1 MRGKKKDIL
10 EKWLKIEFYRV
21 ANKAKL
27 ILKKQDVDE
36 ELIYDTIRCLDYET
50 IMEKNPSVNYVI
62 TIIGLLWEHVNHEK
76 YDIRP
81 IVVKFLSRIGYP
93 TSAIICD
100 KDFDLDACSFS
111 HLPSWID
118 EVMTTM
124 HQDKNEVEVSG
135 KKFLLTDFQ
144 KRIWKSMDKDK
155 LIGIS
160 APTSAGKSFV
170 ILLKLVERL
179 SKENLDI
186 VYIVPTLSLVNQV
199 TEDFNRELKKMKVS
213 ACRISNSFDKEQG
226 KDYRNIYVLTQ
237 EKAIVSF
244 ADSEEP
250 FTKKMILVVD
260 EIQNIERIKEETD
273 ERAKILF
280 DTLTEFR
287 YKQNVIQIIISG
299 PRIEKI
305 DEVCR
310 GIFGA
315 ETNNLTTLISPV
327 VNLTYSIEK
336 AGGKFY
342 FKQYCTMCEQPIV
355 EEIDNADYIKG
366 YGQKG
371 YTDPYLS
378 YLDNFISS
386 VGKDAQNIIF
396 APTSK
401 GARKIALA
409 LRGNQAKV
417 ETELINYY
425 QSTIHQNY
433 ALCNV
438 LKKGVAFH
446 HGKLP
451 MHVRRTLEKAIAE
464 KKIKNV
470 ICTTT
475 LLQGVNLPAQNI
487 FIRNPHLYIKK
498 MENSTELTS
507 YEMANLRGRAGR
519 LLKDFVGRTYVMDEN
534 EFSDTD
540 GYEQLELFAEVT
552 KELPSNYEQKYEEYK
567 DYIEEALHSN
577 KPVDSTMQKYG
588 YLISYIRQSILR
600 YGKESRQKMKDV
612 GITLTQKQ
620 VAAIIMKLN
629 EISVP
634 REVCLKNRYWD
645 PLVLD
650 IIYKKFTGNMPSTPF
665 EKGAKE
671 KINNALR
678 FLRDTEETFNMYNR
692 YIPSKYQ
699 NGKMRSIMLTLCMK
713 WSKEKS
719 LREILD
725 DKRYDGN
732 DGADNIDETIE
743 LLENT
748 VSFGLPLL
756 LKPVFDMKNPE
767 STVLPCMQT
776 GAYNI
781 ATRSMIEM
789 GIARET
795 SLYLFQNI
803 LLDVDLS
810 NQEKDEIE
818 TVIRAT
824 IKENYEKLP
833 YWIKVQVEYL
843 I

>member
-1 MRGKKKDIL
+1 MKEKKKDIL
-10 EKWLKIEFYRV
+10 EKWLKIDFYSV
-21 ANKAKL
+21 ANKANL
-27 ILKKQDVDE
+27 IVKKQQIDE

-50 IMEKNPSVNYVI
+50 IMEKNPSINYVI
-62 TIIGLLWEHVNHEK
+62 TIIGLLWEHINHQI

-100 KDFDLDACSFS
+100 KDFDLNACSFS

-124 HQDKNEVEVSG
+124 HQDKNQVEVCG
-135 KKFLLTDFQ
+135 KKYLLTDFQ
-144 KRIWKSMDKDK
+144 ERIWDCMDRDK

-179 SKENLDI
+179 SMENLDI

-199 TEDFNRELKKMKVS
+199 TEDFNRELKTLKIA
-213 ACRISNSFDKEQG
+213 ACRISNSFDNNQG
-226 KDYRNIYVLTQ
+226 RDNRNIYVLTQ
-237 EKAIVSF
+237 EKAIAAF

-250 FTKKMILVVD
+250 FTNKMILVVD

-287 YKQNVIQIIISG
+287 YKKNVIQIIISG
-299 PRIEKI
+299 PRIEKV
-305 DEVCR
+305 DEV
-310 GIFGA
+310 GKGLFGL
-315 ETNNLTTLISPV
+315 ETNNLTTMVSPV

-336 AGGKFY
+336 IDRKFY
-342 FKQYCTMCEQPIV
+342 FKQYCTMRDQPIM
-355 EEIDNADYIKG
+355 EEINNAEGIKG

-371 YTDPYLS
+371 YTDSYLS
-378 YLDNFISS
+378 YLDNFVSN

-409 LRGNQAKV
+409 LRGDEAEV

-425 QSTIHQNY
+425 QSTIRQNY
-433 ALCNV
+433 VLCNV
-438 LKKGVAFH
+438 LQKGVAYH

-451 MHVRRTLEKAIAE
+451 MHVRRTLEKAITE

-534 EFSDTD
+534 EFSNTD
-540 GYEQLELFAEVT
+540 GYEQLELFEEVT
-552 KELPSNYEQKYEEYK
+552 KELPTNYEQKYEEYK
-567 DYIEEALHSN
+567 DYIAEALDSN
-577 KPVDSTMQKYG
+577 KPVDSAMQKYG

-600 YGKESRQKMKDV
+600 YGKESRKKMKDV

-634 REVCLKNRYWD
+634 REICLKNRYWD

-650 IIYKKFTGNMPSTPF
+650 IIYKNFTGNMPLTPF
-665 EKGAKE
+665 EKGARE

-678 FLRDTEETFNMYNR
+678 FLRDTKETFSMYNR

-699 NGKMRSIMLTLCMK
+699 NGKMRSIMLTLCMR
-713 WSKEKS
+713 WAKENS
-719 LREILD
+719 LKEILN
-725 DKRYDGN
+725 DKRYDG
-732 DGADNIDETIE
+732 DEGADNIDETIE

-748 VSFGLPLL
+748 ISFGIPLL
-756 LKPVFDMKNPE
+756 LNPIFDMKNPE
-767 STVLPCMQT
+767 SIVLACMQT
-776 GAYNI
+776 GAFNI
-781 ATRSMIEM
+781 ITRTMIEM

-795 SLYLFQNI
+795 SIFLSQSI
-803 LLDVDLS
+803 LS
-810 NQEKDEIE
+810 NIDLGNKGKDEIE
-818 TVIRAT
+818 TLIRT
-824 IKENYEKLP
+824 MIKENYGKLP
-833 YWIKVQVEYL
+833 YWIKVQIEFL